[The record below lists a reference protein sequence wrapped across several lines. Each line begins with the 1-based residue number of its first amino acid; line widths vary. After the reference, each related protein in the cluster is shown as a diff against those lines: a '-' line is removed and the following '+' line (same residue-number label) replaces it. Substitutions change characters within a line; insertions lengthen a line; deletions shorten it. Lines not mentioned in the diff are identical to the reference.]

1 MIVNLLIFSAY
12 YCGINCASDFENI
25 IFYLRFLFFIYSL
38 ITMNKKTL
46 QALINLGRTSTH
58 KLDHTNILQTVNH
71 IPKGNQLSLKEKAA
85 QYATT

>member
-1 MIVNLLIFSAY
+1 
-12 YCGINCASDFENI
+12 
-25 IFYLRFLFFIYSL
+25 
-38 ITMNKKTL
+38 MNKKTF